1 MVQCFGEPWTGGG
14 AAGDF
19 VFEDPAA
26 ASRCEGSA
34 LELGVLS
41 VGGDAGVTDEI
52 EMLGCQSTSVAQPS
66 HNIAVLSACCE
77 TGCGRFGVGASPGP
91 ETVSEPAV
99 SGQPVVRRGS
109 VSSDHALTCCSVSRS
124 IAMQAIVR
132 TPSNVP

>member
-1 MVQCFGEPWTGGG
+1 MVQGSGESWSGGG

-19 VFEDPAA
+19 VFEDPAT
-26 ASRCEGSA
+26 ASFFKGIA

-99 SGQPVVRRGS
+99 SGQPAVCRLA
-109 VSSDHALTCCSVSRS
+109 VSSDHAVTAPRGLNVNS
-124 IAMQAIVR
+124 
-132 TPSNVP
+132 SNTRR